1 MGYILAGVSSTA
13 SAPKGMG
20 GWGKEPEALASA
32 AASSPWAVWR
42 MRMRNSVAD
51 PKGRGRNPTDRFPA
65 VDHSSNI
72 MTKS

>member
-42 MRMRNSVAD
+42 MRMRISTAD
-51 PKGRGRNPTDRFPA
+51 PGLLYSYIGLYSGSGDPLIAIP
-65 VDHSSNI
+65 
-72 MTKS
+72 